1 MPSSRAAAWSGLQ
14 DPDRKIKAL
23 WVGHLRSSPQDWL
36 APLIP
41 SVRSGTS
48 TRAGGTTDA
57 SLSAAGRQSTR
68 FRRRQ
73 SARAHRRRLTNSGGN
88 HVQLTRTLILGAA
101 LAAMN
106 LAGMTAVAQAQ
117 SNDPDG
123 KQARRQATESQVG
136 ETWRKHQATPQQQA
150 ATADA
155 VQQFRRGERASQE
168 QTTPGGSPAQ
178 VPAPSQAPE
187 PSGQP
192 GWLVPSLAVLVA
204 ALAVSGG
211 LAVMAAKRAS
221 RRVRAGHA

>member
-1 MPSSRAAAWSGLQ
+1 MSKL
-14 DPDRKIKAL
+14 
-23 WVGHLRSSPQDWL
+23 
-36 APLIP
+36 
-41 SVRSGTS
+41 
-48 TRAGGTTDA
+48 TRA
-57 SLSAAGRQSTR
+57 
-68 FRRRQ
+68 
-73 SARAHRRRLTNSGGN
+73 
-88 HVQLTRTLILGAA
+88 LILEAT

-117 SNDPDG
+117 SNDDPDG

-136 ETWRKHQATPQQQA
+136 QTWRKHQATPQQQA
-150 ATADA
+150 ATDDA

-168 QTTPGGSPAQ
+168 QTTPSGTPAQ

-192 GWLVPSLAVLVA
+192 GWLVPSLTLLAA